1 MAEAATTRA
10 DVERAVGDSVPAADA
25 SAVSTGAGASDAS
38 GLGDAF
44 DGATAAPASGI
55 SGDAVAA
62 ARPHTRAML
71 QRDAASALLGMRVER
86 DDDGIAVTSMVVRPE
101 LTNGFAIT
109 HGGLVFALA
118 DTAFAIA
125 CNDGEAMTVAQGA
138 DVTFL
143 KSTHPGQTLT
153 ATAVRRTQ
161 RGRSGLYDVQV
172 TDETGDVV
180 AEFRGR
186 SFTTARPLPTP

>member
-1 MAEAATTRA
+1 M
-10 DVERAVGDSVPAADA
+10 
-25 SAVSTGAGASDAS
+25 
-38 GLGDAF
+38 
-44 DGATAAPASGI
+44 
-55 SGDAVAA
+55 
-62 ARPHTRAML
+62 ML
-71 QRDAASALLGMRVER
+71 RDAASALLGMRVER
-86 DDDGIAVTSMVVRPE
+86 DEDGFAVTSMVVRPE

-161 RGRSGLYDVQV
+161 QGRTGLYDVQV

-186 SFTTARPLPTP
+186 SFTTARPLPAP